1 MAVEDDNSTLSITE
15 RGCLRRYPGGVASVG
30 MEDCLTLTVHTS
42 SVVYEELA
50 PVVVVVGGDDTDEEE
65 EETLRPSAGEFLHLE
80 SSSILKGML

>member
-1 MAVEDDNSTLSITE
+1 M
-15 RGCLRRYPGGVASVG
+15 G

-65 EETLRPSAGEFLHLE
+65 EETLRPSAGQFLYLQ
-80 SSSILKGML
+80 STSYLQGMF